1 MIAFIDFPLSK
12 FLFWLYHIIIDITC
26 DYSEIPPQ
34 FQEMQCTLVLLSVR
48 MQCIQYNI
56 DITE

>member
-12 FLFWLYHIIIDITC
+12 ILTLLHYDITC